1 MAFIELGKI
10 DKNLIPII
18 IGCVFCFLNR
28 LINHYAETSLFY
40 NLVLTN
46 IFISISNIFTII
58 PYIILKISSKKIH
71 QRDNQIIN
79 NNINNNIEYIYMK
92 DDRSINKGKVGYLI
106 LTSLLFFF
114 ESTLLVSEFKLKT
127 NTWIIY
133 IVVVSIFCY
142 IISKIKLYK
151 HHYLTIIIILL
162 LGIII
167 DLAEGNLQK
176 DLINNYW
183 FILMSL
189 LRQSLLSLNYVII
202 KYIMEKKFV
211 SVYEVSFSYG
221 VISLI
226 INLIFAIL
234 DHNFFGI
241 YKYKEYFNKFN
252 IRELFVV
259 LGIMIIQLGME
270 LASLITVKN
279 NSPYHIFIICVFG
292 QLIYYFYNLTEN
304 SVLVI
309 ICLILLL
316 FFSLIFNE
324 IIEINL
330 WGLSYN
336 TKRNITNRAKID
348 VDEIFNITNESFD
361 ENNENQMELNKNDI
375 YN

>member
-58 PYIILKISSKKIH
+58 PYIILKISSKKIR

-162 LGIII
+162 LGTII

-183 FILMSL
+183 FILMVHFNES
-189 LRQSLLSLNYVII
+189 IET
-202 KYIMEKKFV
+202 K
-211 SVYEVSFSYG
+211 
-221 VISLI
+221 LI
-226 INLIFAIL
+226 II
-234 DHNFFGI
+234 
-241 YKYKEYFNKFN
+241 
-252 IRELFVV
+252 EL
-259 LGIMIIQLGME
+259 
-270 LASLITVKN
+270 
-279 NSPYHIFIICVFG
+279 C
-292 QLIYYFYNLTEN
+292 YY
-304 SVLVI
+304 
-309 ICLILLL
+309 
-316 FFSLIFNE
+316 
-324 IIEINL
+324 
-330 WGLSYN
+330 
-336 TKRNITNRAKID
+336 
-348 VDEIFNITNESFD
+348 
-361 ENNENQMELNKNDI
+361 QI
-375 YN
+375 YNGEKICICI

>member
-40 NLVLTN
+40 NLILTN

-58 PYIILKISSKKIH
+58 PYIILKISSKKIR

-142 IISKIKLYK
+142 FCYIISKIKLYK

-162 LGIII
+162 L
-167 DLAEGNLQK
+167 
-176 DLINNYW
+176 
-183 FILMSL
+183 
-189 LRQSLLSLNYVII
+189 
-202 KYIMEKKFV
+202 
-211 SVYEVSFSYG
+211 
-221 VISLI
+221 
-226 INLIFAIL
+226 
-234 DHNFFGI
+234 
-241 YKYKEYFNKFN
+241 
-252 IRELFVV
+252 
-259 LGIMIIQLGME
+259 
-270 LASLITVKN
+270 
-279 NSPYHIFIICVFG
+279 
-292 QLIYYFYNLTEN
+292 
-304 SVLVI
+304 
-309 ICLILLL
+309 
-316 FFSLIFNE
+316 
-324 IIEINL
+324 
-330 WGLSYN
+330 
-336 TKRNITNRAKID
+336 
-348 VDEIFNITNESFD
+348 
-361 ENNENQMELNKNDI
+361 
-375 YN
+375 